1 MPADRVAGVV
11 LAAGASTRFGRNK
24 LLIEIDGET
33 LLHRAV
39 RRAGEAELDPVLV
52 VVGHEAE
59 RAMAEIADLPCLAV
73 RNPDFARGQ
82 NTSVRAGIAAVPA
95 DAAAAVIILA
105 DMPFVTAEMVAALV
119 ERFRATGAPLVISE
133 YDGVHAPPT
142 LYSRALFAELAA
154 VEGERCGKHVVKQ
167 HRHEAERVTWP
178 AAALADVDVPADVER
193 VVTPAD
199 SGGLDQQA
207 LKPVLTGG

>member
-1 MPADRVAGVV
+1 MPADHVAGVV

-39 RRAGEAELDPVLV
+39 RRAGEAGLDPVLV

-59 RAMAEIADLPCLAV
+59 RAMAEIADLPCRAV
-73 RNPDFARGQ
+73 HNPDFAQGQ
-82 NTSVRAGIAAVPA
+82 NSSVRAGIAAVPA

-105 DMPFVTAEMVAALV
+105 DMPFVTAEMIAALV
-119 ERFRATGAPLVISE
+119 DRFRATGAPLVISE
-133 YDGVHAPPT
+133 YEGVHAPPT
-142 LYSRALFAELAA
+142 LYSRTLFAELAA

-167 HRHEAERVTWP
+167 HRFEAERVAWP

-193 VVTPAD
+193 VMPPAVT
-199 SGGLDQQA
+199 
-207 LKPVLTGG
+207 V